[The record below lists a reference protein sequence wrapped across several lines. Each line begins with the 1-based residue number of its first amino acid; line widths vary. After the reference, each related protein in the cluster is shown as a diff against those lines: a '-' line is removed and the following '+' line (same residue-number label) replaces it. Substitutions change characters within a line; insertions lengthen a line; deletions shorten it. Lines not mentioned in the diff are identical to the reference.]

1 MEKKE
6 YTEKEEKTHVAA
18 NSTNLGPILWHGP
31 HQDAVKSIATNLSP
45 ALAMMLSNSVFVD
58 TTLTMFY
65 EMFGW
70 IRSLDCLWI

>member
-45 ALAMMLSNSVFVD
+45 ALAMMLSNSVFVA
-58 TTLTMFY
+58 TTLT
-65 EMFGW
+65 
-70 IRSLDCLWI
+70 IV